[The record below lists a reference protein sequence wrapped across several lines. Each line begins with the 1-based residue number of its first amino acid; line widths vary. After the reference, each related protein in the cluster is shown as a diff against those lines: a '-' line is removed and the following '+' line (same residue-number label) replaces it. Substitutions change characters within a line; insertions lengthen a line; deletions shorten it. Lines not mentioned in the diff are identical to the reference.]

1 MIKKIRRYLILQ
13 LIPYVFWFVMG
24 IGTCIVYLAATN
36 YSCRLG
42 EKSLDQLQIRALEEE
57 AVRQLA
63 SVYGPTRPGS
73 LRFDTVRTDWVRQ
86 RVEEPRTVELI
97 VTGKGL

>member
-1 MIKKIRRYLILQ
+1 MQKILHYIAAQ
-13 LIPYVFWFVMG
+13 FIPYVFWFTMG
-24 IGTCIVYLAATN
+24 AGALIVYLAATD

-73 LRFDTVRTDWVRQ
+73 LRFDTVRTDWMRQ

-97 VTGKGL
+97 VTGRGL